1 MNEFQFDIVIPS
13 QVKLRKNLRD
23 GDQRFN
29 KTTKMYEYWD
39 ASKQSWIPTLGGGG
53 TEGGGYITRA
63 EFDSHKVDPSGHPIA
78 TTDNAGF
85 IDNLSVAKLK
95 EVETV
100 LSPDP
105 ATLFDSIL
113 K

>member
-1 MNEFQFDIVIPS
+1 MDKFQFDIVIPS
-13 QVKLRKNLRD
+13 QVKLRKNLRE

-39 ASKQSWIPTLGGGG
+39 AEKQAWIPTLGGGG
-53 TEGGGYITRA
+53 TEGGGYLTRA
-63 EFDSHKVDPSGHPIA
+63 EFDAHKVDPAGHSPA
-78 TTDNAGF
+78 TAEKAGF
-85 IDNLSVAKLK
+85 IDGLSYAKLK

-105 ATLFDSIL
+105 STLFDSIL